1 MQNSRDPSLWRS
13 LAVAFGDGV
22 AFGVGMKITQ
32 NAARKAGTPAA
43 HDPAPVT
50 ERLAEIEKRVAQ
62 MERAPMSRAVS
73 GPANLDQQA
82 MDALVHALE
91 ARLKEHAG
99 QVERHLAEL
108 ETRLTLELKALQQ
121 EDQAVAADA
130 QAAIEET
137 QNRLDQQ
144 VLDARRQADAEMEAL
159 REHFIALHREFAG
172 AVAGI
177 VEGQVASQVET
188 STGKLK
194 ESVESMIEER
204 VANHV
209 EASTG
214 KLKETVEFMIEERVA
229 GLREELKAKDR
240 EITELRQRVTES
252 DRNVLD
258 IILGMGLLCRQAAGR
273 LGGPVEPEEP
283 QPKAPEPPQEIAK
296 PTDSTESAEASDVP
310 GFAQPKQESG
320 LWRVP
325 LVSSFLITA
334 GLMTA
339 GGWIFLYYL

>member
-1 MQNSRDPSLWRS
+1 MQNSRDPSVWRS

-32 NAARKAGTPAA
+32 DAARKAGAPAL
-43 HDPAPVT
+43 HDSASAPVA
-50 ERLAEIEKRVAQ
+50 ERLAEIEKRMAQ
-62 MERAPMSRAVS
+62 MERAPLSRAVS

-108 ETRLTLELKALQQ
+108 ESKITLELKSLQQ

-144 VLDARRQADAEMEAL
+144 VLDVRRQADGEMEAL

-188 STGKLK
+188 S
-194 ESVESMIEER
+194 
-204 VANHV
+204 A
-209 EASTG
+209 G
-214 KLKETVEFMIEERVA
+214 KLKETVEFMLEERVA
-229 GLREELKAKDR
+229 CLREELTAKDR
-240 EITELRQRVTES
+240 EIADLRQRVTDS

-258 IILGMGLLCRQAAGR
+258 IILGMGALCRQAAGR
-273 LGGPVEPEEP
+273 MGGPAEPEEP
-283 QPKAPEPPQEIAK
+283 RPQAPEPPQEIAK
-296 PTDSTESAEASDVP
+296 PAESAESSEASDVP
-310 GFAQPKQESG
+310 GFAQTKPESG

-334 GLMTA
+334 GLITA
-339 GGWIFLYYL
+339 GGFLLLHYP

>member
-1 MQNSRDPSLWRS
+1 MQNSRDPSVWRS
-13 LAVAFGDGV
+13 LAVAFGDGL

-32 NAARKAGTPAA
+32 NAARKAGTPAL
-43 HDPAPVT
+43 HDSAATPVA
-50 ERLAEIEKRVAQ
+50 ERLAEIEKRMAQ
-62 MERAPMSRAVS
+62 MERAPISRAVS

-82 MDALVHALE
+82 VDALVHALE

-108 ETRLTLELKALQQ
+108 ETRITLELKSLQH

-144 VLDARRQADAEMEAL
+144 ILDARRQADGEMEAL
-159 REHFIALHREFAG
+159 RQHFIALHREFAG

-177 VEGQVASQVET
+177 VEGQVASQMET
-188 STGKLK
+188 
-194 ESVESMIEER
+194 
-204 VANHV
+204 
-209 EASTG
+209 STG
-214 KLKETVEFMIEERVA
+214 KLKETVEFMLEERVSR
-229 GLREELKAKDR
+229 LREELTAKDR
-240 EITELRQRVTES
+240 EIADLRQRVTDS

-258 IILGMGLLCRQAAGR
+258 IILGMGALCRQAAGR
-273 LGGPVEPEEP
+273 MGSPAEP
-283 QPKAPEPPQEIAK
+283 AEPPQEIAK
-296 PTDSTESAEASDVP
+296 PAESMESAESSEASDVP
-310 GFAQPKQESG
+310 GFAQTKQESG

-334 GLMTA
+334 G
-339 GGWIFLYYL
+339 GWILLHYF

>member
-1 MQNSRDPSLWRS
+1 
-13 LAVAFGDGV
+13 
-22 AFGVGMKITQ
+22 MKITQ
-32 NAARKAGTPAA
+32 NAARKAGTPAL
-43 HDPAPVT
+43 HDSASTPVE
-50 ERLAEIEKRVAQ
+50 ERLAEIEKRMAH
-62 MERAPMSRAVS
+62 MERAPIRAVS
-73 GPANLDQQA
+73 GPANLDQLA

-108 ETRLTLELKALQQ
+108 ESKITLELKSLQQ

-144 VLDARRQADAEMEAL
+144 VLDARRQADSEMEAL

-177 VEGQVASQVET
+177 VEGQVASQMET
-188 STGKLK
+188 
-194 ESVESMIEER
+194 
-204 VANHV
+204 
-209 EASTG
+209 STG
-214 KLKETVEFMIEERVA
+214 KLKETVEFMLEERVA
-229 GLREELKAKDR
+229 RLREELTAKDR
-240 EITELRQRVTES
+240 EIADLRQRVTDS

-258 IILGMGLLCRQAAGR
+258 IILGMGALCRQAAGR
-273 LGGPVEPEEP
+273 LGGPAEPEEP
-283 QPKAPEPPQEIAK
+283 RPQAPEPPLEIAK
-296 PTDSTESAEASDVP
+296 PAESSEASDVP
-310 GFAQPKQESG
+310 GFAQSKPESG

-334 GLMTA
+334 GLITT
-339 GGWIFLYYL
+339 GGLVLLHYL

>member
-1 MQNSRDPSLWRS
+1 VRYTTKRPLSQGAKFRFPTENICCTLCLYMQNSRDPSVWRS

-32 NAARKAGTPAA
+32 NAARKAGTPAL
-43 HDPAPVT
+43 HDPAPVA
-50 ERLAEIEKRVAQ
+50 ERLAEIEKRMAQ

-108 ETRLTLELKALQQ
+108 ETRLTLELKSLQQ
-121 EDQAVAADA
+121 EDQAVASDA

-144 VLDARRQADAEMEAL
+144 VLDARRQADGEMEAL
-159 REHFIALHREFAG
+159 RQHFVALHREFAG

-177 VEGQVASQVET
+177 VEGQVARQMET
-188 STGKLK
+188 
-194 ESVESMIEER
+194 
-204 VANHV
+204 
-209 EASTG
+209 STG
-214 KLKETVEFMIEERVA
+214 KLKETVEFMLEERVA
-229 GLREELKAKDR
+229 RLREELSAKDR
-240 EITELRQRVTES
+240 EIADLRQRVTES

-258 IILGMGLLCRQAAGR
+258 IILGMGALCRQAAER
-273 LGGPVEPEEP
+273 MGGPAEPEGP
-283 QPKAPEPPQEIAK
+283 QSQAPEPPQEIAQ
-296 PTDSTESAEASDVP
+296 PAESSEASAVP
-310 GFAQPKQESG
+310 GFAQTRQESG

-325 LVSSFLITA
+325 LVSSILITA
-334 GLMTA
+334 G
-339 GGWIFLYYL
+339 GWVLLHYL